1 MKTDT
6 PETNS
11 HLGSLANSPDD
22 TAMWL
27 EIGLPRQLERER
39 DEARR
44 ELQRVKAERTHTAPP
59 LPMPPCPP
67 SSEVDTAPEQ
77 WRSQCLV
84 ARIQRDEALEM
95 LRRVGLDR
103 LERVSITSC
112 DNCPFYANKYC
123 GLSHTMNSQHG
134 TDFPTFVANEW
145 KQGVAPSR
153 CPLRK
158 SDMLFSL
165 EDAIGDARSS
175 R

>member
-22 TAMWL
+22 TAMWM
-27 EIGLPRQLERER
+27 EIGLPRQFERER
-39 DEARR
+39 DEARC
-44 ELQRVKAERTHTAPP
+44 ELQRVKAERTHAAPP
-59 LPMPPCPP
+59 LPRTPCHP

-84 ARIQRDEALEM
+84 ARIQRDEALDM
-95 LRRVGLDR
+95 LRRIALDR
-103 LERVSITSC
+103 LERVSITGC
-112 DNCPFYANKYC
+112 DACPFYADKYC
-123 GLSHTMNSQHG
+123 GLSQKLNLQHG

-145 KQGVAPSR
+145 KQGGIPSR

-158 SDMLFSL
+158 ADMLFSL
-165 EDAIGDARSS
+165 DNA
-175 R
+175 